1 MIGALRRMGNVIG
14 VLICAGLLG
23 FALYAQFH
31 LHLQPC
37 PLCIFQRIG
46 IALIGLVFLLAAV
59 HHPRRWGRRVY
70 AVLVAIAALATAGV
84 ALRQIYLQHLPP
96 GSVPSCGAPL
106 SVMLQF
112 MPVTSVIR
120 KVLEGSGECS
130 IVNWRF
136 LGLAM
141 SEWVL
146 LWALALGAFGALV
159 NGWLGRVKSTG

>member
-1 MIGALRRMGNVIG
+1 
-14 VLICAGLLG
+14 
-23 FALYAQFH
+23 
-31 LHLQPC
+31 
-37 PLCIFQRIG
+37 
-46 IALIGLVFLLAAV
+46 
-59 HHPRRWGRRVY
+59 
-70 AVLVAIAALATAGV
+70 
-84 ALRQIYLQHLPP
+84 
-96 GSVPSCGAPL
+96 
-106 SVMLQF
+106 MLQF

-146 LWALALGAFGALV
+146 LWALALGAFGVLV

>member
-1 MIGALRRMGNVIG
+1 MRAALRRLGNVTG

-23 FALYAQFH
+23 FAVYAQFD
-31 LHLQPC
+31 LHLDPC

-46 IALIGLVFLLAAV
+46 IAALGLVFLAAAV
-59 HHPRRWGRRVY
+59 HHPRRWGMRVY
-70 AVLVAIAALATAGV
+70 ALLIVLVALATAGV
-84 ALRQIYLQHLPP
+84 AVRQIYLQHLPP

-106 SVMLQF
+106 SVMLQY

-146 LWALALGAFGALV
+146 LWAVALGAFGVLV
-159 NGWLGRVKSTG
+159 NGWLGRVK

>member
-1 MIGALRRMGNVIG
+1 MIAALRRMGNVIG
-14 VLICAGLLG
+14 AVLCAGLLG
-23 FALYAQFH
+23 FAVYAQFD

-59 HHPRRWGRRVY
+59 HHPRRWGTRVY
-70 AVLVAIAALATAGV
+70 AVLVVIAALATAGV
-84 ALRQIYLQHLPP
+84 AVRQIYLQHLPP

-106 SVMLQF
+106 SVMLQY

-120 KVLEGSGECS
+120 KVLQGIGECS

-146 LWALALGAFGALV
+146 LWAVALGAYGVLV
-159 NGWLGRVKSTG
+159 NGWLGRVK